1 MMKDGPALK
10 TNWKLQ
16 EAKNRALIIS
26 AALDRAIADEE
37 FWTSKLENAN
47 DSASL
52 EETKRILEKKLEDV
66 KEFKIRLVETEA
78 EIRLI
83 EKNEN
88 QWKND

>member
-1 MMKDGPALK
+1 MIKDGPALK

-52 EETKRILEKKLEDV
+52 EETKRILEKKLEEV
-66 KEFKIRLVETEA
+66 KELKVMSVESKA
-78 EIRLI
+78 AIKLI
-83 EKNEN
+83 EADEN
-88 QWKND
+88 QWAND

>member
-1 MMKDGPALK
+1 MKEYRDI
-10 TNWKLQ
+10 NRELQ
-16 EAKNRALIIS
+16 IKNARNRALILA
-26 AALDRAIADEE
+26 AALERAQNDED
-37 FWTSKLENAN
+37 FWTAKLKEAN

>member
-1 MMKDGPALK
+1 MIKDGPALK

-52 EETKRILEKKLEDV
+52 EETKRILEKKLEEV
-66 KEFKIRLVETEA
+66 KELKVMSVESKA
-78 EIRLI
+78 AIKLI
-83 EKNEN
+83 EADEN
-88 QWKND
+88 QWADD

>member
-47 DSASL
+47 DSATL
-52 EETKRILEKKLEDV
+52 EEAKRILERKIEEV
-66 KEFKIRLVETEA
+66 KELKVISVEA
-78 EIRLI
+78 KAAIKLI
-83 EKNEN
+83 EADEN
-88 QWKND
+88 QWADD